1 MQRKNR
7 VVVDGSALEIADV
20 VAVAR
25 YGARVELTASVI
37 AEIHRAREWVQTI
50 VGQETPVYGI
60 TTGLGDLCR
69 IRINADERRELSMR
83 IVKSHACGVGDP
95 LPEEE
100 VRAIMFCQVLNFS
113 HGHSGVRA
121 IVVETLVEMLN
132 RRITPWVP
140 SQGSV
145 GYLTHMAH
153 VALVMIGLGQ
163 AYYQGELQPGALAM
177 ERAGLQPVQLVEK
190 EGLSL
195 VNGTP
200 CMTGIG
206 ALAAYDAFVLARW
219 ADVVGSLSIEALG
232 GSSEP
237 FDERV
242 QNVRPFKG
250 QGIVANNIRCMIKG
264 SDLINSNRANQ
275 VQDPLSLRAIPQ
287 VHGACRDQIE
297 QVVAT
302 ITTEMRSATDN
313 PLVFEDSNG
322 PVAISSC
329 NAHGEPVALATDTLC
344 LAVSELASISER
356 RQHRLLNPYVNN
368 LPAFL
373 IENSGLNTGFMI
385 TQYVSASLVAENKVL
400 SHPISVDSIMTS
412 ALQEDH
418 VSMGTP
424 AAIKARQVTRNSQ
437 KVLAIELLLAGQA
450 LDFHRASHVLG
461 RGTSAVYRMLRERVD
476 FRHDDREFSED
487 LRAVISMIE
496 GHADLAILERAI
508 GTLG

>member
-1 MQRKNR
+1 MRDNKR
-7 VVVDGSALEIADV
+7 VCVNVSGLDIRDV

-25 YGARVELTASVI
+25 YGARVELGADAISNI
-37 AEIHRAREWVQTI
+37 NRARKWVETI
-50 VGQETPVYGI
+50 VSQEKPVYGI

-69 IRINADERRELSMR
+69 IRIEADQRRELSSR
-83 IVKSHACGVGDP
+83 IIMSHACGVGDP
-95 LPEEE
+95 LSEEE
-100 VRAIMFCQVLNFS
+100 VRAIMFCQILNFS
-113 HGHSGVRA
+113 HGHSGVRLE
-121 IVVETLVEMLN
+121 VVQTLVEMLN
-132 RRITPWVP
+132 RQITPWVP

-153 VALVMIGLGQ
+153 IALVTIGLGQ
-163 AYYQGELQPGALAM
+163 AYYHGELLPGSLAM
-177 ERAGLQPVQLVEK
+177 ERAGLRPIQLVEK

-206 ALAAYDAFVLARW
+206 ALAVYDAQVLARW
-219 ADVVGSLSIEALG
+219 ADVVASLSLEALA

-250 QGIVANNIRCMIKG
+250 QAVVANNVRRMISG
-264 SDLINSNRANQ
+264 SDLVDSNRTVQ
-275 VQDPLSLRAIPQ
+275 LQDPLSLRAIPQ

-297 QVVAT
+297 HVVEV

-313 PLVFEDSNG
+313 PLVFDDGNE

-329 NAHGEPVALATDTLC
+329 NAHGEPVALATDILC
-344 LAVSELASISER
+344 LAVAELASISER
-356 RQHRLLNPYVNN
+356 RQHRLLNPYVSN

-373 IENSGLNTGFMI
+373 IDNSGLNTGFMI

-400 SHPISVDSIMTS
+400 AHPISVDSIMTS

-437 KVLAIELLLAGQA
+437 KVLAVELLLAGQA
-450 LDFHRASHVLG
+450 LDFHRNSHTFG
-461 RGTSAVYRMLRERVD
+461 KGTSTVYGILRERVE
-476 FRHDDREFSED
+476 FRSGDREFSGD
-487 LRAVISMIE
+487 LLKVISMIE
-496 GHADLAILERAI
+496 NPSDLAFIEKS
-508 GTLG
+508 LGVL